1 MGTEAAAINYLAY
14 RELLKH
20 MDLQQY
26 GAQKLKSILE
36 KFYSQ
41 KSSGT
46 VYVDAELG
54 HGDRKKACILVLKN
68 GELIWA
74 GPTILS
80 NQEAAQLIGRK
91 LKRDAVK
98 IAIEMALPKLT
109 NPTSARELLEKLVQL
124 RLLTWQHIASVMYE
138 VSVCA
143 LEQILPYPGQL
154 RLDPAIAF
162 DLAYGDDAQ
171 GMVWSELMATVDQ
184 RQPQWAALAG
194 SISSMHAIP
203 VVQPGALNKIAEP
216 SIREHVQQYVDGQR
230 SLVDIAEQ
238 LEKDPLAV
246 AQSYVKWVQAGWIR
260 FQETLYV
267 LNVEELPAILAV
279 DDSPIVQTAIKRALS
294 SYYNVLLASSAKEAL
309 TLLTQK
315 KVIMMI
321 TDVTMPEIDGLELC
335 RTVRSMP
342 QFRNLPVVMLTA
354 RDGMIDKLKGQ
365 IAGSTKYLT
374 KPFAPEKLLDVVRE
388 YG

>member
-1 MGTEAAAINYLAY
+1 
-14 RELLKH
+14 
-20 MDLQQY
+20 
-26 GAQKLKSILE
+26 
-36 KFYSQ
+36 
-41 KSSGT
+41 
-46 VYVDAELG
+46 
-54 HGDRKKACILVLKN
+54 
-68 GELIWA
+68 
-74 GPTILS
+74 LS